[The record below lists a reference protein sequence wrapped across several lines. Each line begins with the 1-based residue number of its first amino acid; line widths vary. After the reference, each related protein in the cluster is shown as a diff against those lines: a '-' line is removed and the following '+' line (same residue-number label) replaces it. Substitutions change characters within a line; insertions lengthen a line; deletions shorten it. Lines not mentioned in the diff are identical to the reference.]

1 MAYREH
7 NLLEFQQRY
16 SSDESCLEAISRAR
30 WPRGFACPKC
40 GHDQGTRLNKRRAIQ
55 CANCRRQTSI
65 TAGTIFHKTKV
76 PLRCWF
82 WLIFLMTQ
90 DKGGIST
97 MRAAD
102 LLGMHYTTVWNLM
115 HKLRIAM
122 ADRLDGALLSGY
134 VEIDD
139 AFFGGKSRKKRGR
152 GTNKKQVCV
161 IVERLNR
168 KAGDAAMIVM
178 ASPRGDDYR
187 TAVESRLEPMTH
199 IRTDGFS
206 ANSVLHGVSGQ
217 LNMTNIPKTGDH

>member
-1 MAYREH
+1 
-7 NLLEFQQRY
+7 
-16 SSDESCLEAISRAR
+16 
-30 WPRGFACPKC
+30 
-40 GHDQGTRLNKRRAIQ
+40 
-55 CANCRRQTSI
+55 
-65 TAGTIFHKTKV
+65 
-76 PLRCWF
+76 
-82 WLIFLMTQ
+82 
-90 DKGGIST
+90 

-206 ANSVLHGVSGQ
+206 ANSVLHGVSGK
-217 LNMTNIPKTGDH
+217 LNMTNIPKTGDHGPLENADRVISLAKRHLLGTYHQYCSRAHLQRFLNEYCYRFNRRYGWYQLASRLLSACALHAPVPYAAIS